1 MNTQYKKEQMDLM
14 ADNTAS
20 VVIEKMLD
28 DLGKDLSD
36 IINQDGDNLSDGECI
51 DMIVQ
56 YLKDRGLYIPRND

>member
-1 MNTQYKKEQMDLM
+1 MNKEYKKEQMDLM

-56 YLKDRGLYIPRND
+56 YLKEKGLYVARS

>member
-1 MNTQYKKEQMDLM
+1 MNKEYKMKQIDLM

-28 DLGKDLSD
+28 DIGRDLSN
-36 IINQDGDNLSDGECI
+36 IINLDGDNLSDGECI

-56 YLKDRGLYIPRND
+56 YLKEKGLYVARS

>member
-1 MNTQYKKEQMDLM
+1 MNTEYKKEMVDLM

-28 DLGKDLSD
+28 DIGRDLSD
-36 IINQDGDNLSDGECI
+36 IINLDGDNLSDGECV

-56 YLKDRGLYIPRND
+56 YLKKKGLYVARN